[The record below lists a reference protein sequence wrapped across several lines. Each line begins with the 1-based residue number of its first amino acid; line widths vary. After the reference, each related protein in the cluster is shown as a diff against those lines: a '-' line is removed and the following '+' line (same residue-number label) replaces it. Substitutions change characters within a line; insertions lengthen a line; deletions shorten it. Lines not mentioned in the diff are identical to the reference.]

1 MRLCA
6 AKPRHYFLRF
16 LANLIIKTSVY
27 ALSSLIVFILSTTN
41 ISAQSG
47 KKIDEPSFGIVNFG
61 NIEIVPFCLP
71 LPTKEY
77 TLKRNTTKA
86 KYEFT
91 AKGNKKYTMLVQ
103 GLMRSDESV
112 SLEKY
117 YHESTQGA
125 EESGKII
132 QKKELLTKNRCF
144 VLQGYWNNL
153 IYDSRFLEIVWLRK
167 DEVVR
172 LEVVY
177 PLKDSTLWN
186 NRISVLKHHSSLC
199 E

>member
-1 MRLCA
+1 M
-6 AKPRHYFLRF
+6 
-16 LANLIIKTSVY
+16 KTSVC
-27 ALSSLIVFILSTTN
+27 ALSSLVVLILSTTN
-41 ISAQSG
+41 ISAQSS
-47 KKIDEPSFGIVNFG
+47 KKIDKKIDDPSFGLENFG
-61 NIEIVPFCLP
+61 NIEWVQFCLP
-71 LPTKEY
+71 LPMKEY
-77 TLKRNTTKA
+77 TPKRNTAKA
-86 KYEFT
+86 KFEFT
-91 AKGNKKYTMLVQ
+91 AKSNKKYTMLVQ

-172 LEVVY
+172 LEVLY

-186 NRISVLKHHSSLC
+186 NRLSVLKHHSSLC